1 MSHKLNAGIA
11 VIGIDIGK
19 NSFHVVGLDRRGA
32 IVLRQKWSRG
42 QVETRLANLP
52 PCLIG
57 MEACVGAHHLSRRL
71 TSLGHDARLNARL
84 MPAKYVRPYSRGQ
97 KNDFRD
103 AEAIAEAVQRP
114 TMKFVATKT
123 AEQLDL
129 QALHRVR
136 ERLVSQRTSII
147 NQIRAFLL
155 ERAVAVRQGLRFL
168 RAELPRILATP
179 CDALSP
185 RMLRVIEDLAGDW
198 RRLDERIEDLSS
210 EIEVL
215 ARRDVGCERLMGVPG
230 IGPIISSA
238 MVAAIG
244 SGDAFTKGRD
254 FAAWLGLVPKQISTG
269 DRTILGKI
277 SVQRPTMK
285 FVATKTAEQLDLQ
298 ALHRVRER
306 LVSQRTGII
315 NQIRAFL
322 LERGVAV
329 RQGLRFLRAEL
340 PRILATPCDALSPR
354 MLRVIE
360 DLAGDWRRLDERI
373 EDLSS
378 EIKVLARRDVG
389 CERLMGVPGIGP
401 IISSAMVAAIGS
413 GDAFTK
419 GRDFAAWLGLV
430 PKQISTGDRTILG
443 KISKRGNRYL
453 RVLFVQAAWVVL
465 IKPKSWQ
472 HHGLKPWLEAAKKRL
487 HHNVLAI
494 ALANKLAR
502 IAWSVLDENDMED
515 RSSRRMR
522 TLVTLMAR

>member
-1 MSHKLNAGIA
+1 VLPPRQRATLAWGSKEKEHAMLSKHNDPIVS

-19 NSFHVVGLDRRGA
+19 NSFHILGQDRRGA

-42 QVETRLANLP
+42 QVEARFANLP

-71 TSLGHDARLNARL
+71 KALGHDARL

-123 AEQLDL
+123 AD
-129 QALHRVR
+129 
-136 ERLVSQRTSII
+136 
-147 NQIRAFLL
+147 
-155 ERAVAVRQGLRFL
+155 
-168 RAELPRILATP
+168 
-179 CDALSP
+179 
-185 RMLRVIEDLAGDW
+185 
-198 RRLDERIEDLSS
+198 
-210 EIEVL
+210 
-215 ARRDVGCERLMGVPG
+215 
-230 IGPIISSA
+230 
-238 MVAAIG
+238 
-244 SGDAFTKGRD
+244 
-254 FAAWLGLVPKQISTG
+254 
-269 DRTILGKI
+269 
-277 SVQRPTMK
+277 
-285 FVATKTAEQLDLQ
+285 QLDLQ

-322 LERGVAV
+322 LERGIAV
-329 RQGLRFLRAEL
+329 RQGQRFLRAKL
-340 PRILATPCDALSPR
+340 PDILAIPPDVLSTR
-354 MLRVIE
+354 MVRLIE
-360 DLAGDWRRLDERI
+360 DLASDWRRLDDRI
-373 EDLSS
+373 ERLSG
-378 EIKVLARRDVG
+378 EIEALARRDAG
-389 CERLMGVPGIGP
+389 CERLMSVPGIGP
-401 IISSAMVAAIGS
+401 IISSAMVAAIGN
-413 GDAFTK
+413 GDAFSK

-465 IKPKSWQ
+465 IKPKTWER
-472 HHGLKPWLEAAKKRL
+472 HGLKSWIEAAKKRL

-502 IAWSVLDENDMED
+502 IAWAVLHKGRAFECVKTDE
-515 RSSRRMR
+515 
-522 TLVTLMAR
+522 TAPQPV